1 MNILF
6 GEEQAKAIADKY
18 PVLELDLIQIG
29 EKGPVVTAYCAV
41 ENIPLE
47 EVVNLVDTQAQHQTL
62 IKSYRSQQWNKCLQ
76 LIEQLT
82 GCWGGELDSF
92 YATLK
97 SRIDQYVQQDPGPD
111 WTGVVVKIIRPT
123 NS

>member
-1 MNILF
+1 MNIIF
-6 GEEQAKAIADKY
+6 GKEQADAVKDKY

-29 EKGPVVTAYCAV
+29 ETGPVVTAYCAV

-47 EVVNLVDTQAQHQTL
+47 EVVNIVDTQAQHDTL
-62 IKSYRSQQWNKCLQ
+62 IESYRNQQWDKALQ
-76 LIEQLT
+76 LIDQLT

-92 YATLK
+92 YSTLK
-97 SRIDQYVQQDPGPD
+97 SRIDEYMIQNPGPD
-111 WTGVVVKIIRPT
+111 WTGIVVKHI